1 MPQLKLY
8 VDKSTPIRIRRA
20 AKAAGL
26 SLSKWVA
33 TVATEKTANQWPGE
47 VLALAGAWKDYPS
60 IEAIRAGTGQ
70 DAPRESLRDSGL

>member
-26 SLSKWVA
+26 SLSK
-33 TVATEKTANQWPGE
+33 
-47 VLALAGAWKDYPS
+47 
-60 IEAIRAGTGQ
+60 
-70 DAPRESLRDSGL
+70 